1 MNGDQLRVRFIIELD
16 SISGVSSNLVSAK
29 CFSSGNIPDNECVV
43 ILTTERCEV
52 LFIVGE
58 GKALDENL
66 VELKTLNYLKGIK
79 IPDNDI
85 SLEAHVS
92 LLSTGDVLS
101 GA

>member
-1 MNGDQLRVRFIIELD
+1 M
-16 SISGVSSNLVSAK
+16 
-29 CFSSGNIPDNECVV
+29 GNIKNITYIPDNECVV

-85 SLEAHVS
+85 SLKFRMKLV
-92 LLSTGDVLS
+92 
-101 GA
+101 